1 MSMRVSTNQI
11 QMGAINAMLEQQDS
25 LARVQQQVATGKRVL
40 SPADD
45 PVAVAQ
51 SINLKDA
58 LKRTEQ
64 LQRNIDNA
72 EGRLT
77 LEEGVLDGVS
87 KILQRVRE
95 LTVAAN
101 NATQTNDTRSYI
113 AEEITQL
120 NDELMGLANSMDS
133 DGEFLFAGSKGRFR
147 PFSQDDNDNY
157 LYYGD
162 DTQRM
167 VRVGPRRTIPIN
179 DTGTQVFRKIR
190 EGNGTFIVTE
200 SKNNTGSGVLDQGSS
215 KGHYNFGVYA
225 LIMEGHDQANP
236 NAPLT
241 YKIIDD
247 KGKEVVSS
255 TAFSEG
261 NAITFEG
268 VQLFILGEP
277 EPGDFF
283 VIRPSQHQDVFTTL
297 HKLTESLKDSR
308 NTAADHAF
316 LHNDVNRALS
326 SIDTAM
332 GNILDVRASV
342 GTRLNALESQ
352 KSINEAFGIQ
362 LKQLISNI
370 EDLDFG
376 TAVSELNGRKVGL
389 EASQKAFV
397 KVQDISLFN
406 HLY

>member
-1 MSMRVSTNQI
+1 MGIRVSTNQI
-11 QMGAINAMLEQQDS
+11 QMGAINAMLDQQDS

-40 SPADD
+40 APSDD

-51 SINLKDA
+51 SINLQDA
-58 LKRTEQ
+58 LRRTEQ

-72 EGRLT
+72 QGRLS
-77 LEEGVLDGVS
+77 LEEGVLDGVTT
-87 KILQRVRE
+87 ILQRVRE

-113 AEEITQL
+113 AEEIAQL
-120 NDELMGLANSMDS
+120 NDELVGLANTMDS

-147 PFSQDDNDNY
+147 PFSKDENSNF

-162 DTQRM
+162 DTQRY
-167 VRVGPRRTIPIN
+167 VRVGPRRTVAIN

-190 EGNGTFIVTE
+190 EGNGTFIITE

-215 KGHYNFGVYA
+215 KGHYDFGVYA
-225 LIMEGHDQANP
+225 LIMEDRDPINP

-241 YKIIDD
+241 YKVIDD
-247 KGKEVVSS
+247 KGKIVVDS
-255 TAFSEG
+255 TPFSEG

-268 VQLFILGEP
+268 VQLFMLGEP
-277 EPGDFF
+277 EPGDFY
-283 VIRPSQHQDVFTTL
+283 VIRPSQHQDIFTTL
-297 HKLTESLKDSR
+297 QKLTNALKDSR
-308 NTAADHAF
+308 NSAADHGF
-316 LHNDVNRALS
+316 LHNEVNRALA

-332 GNILDVRASV
+332 GNILDVRASI

-352 KSINEAFGIQ
+352 RSINEAFSIQ
-362 LKQLISNI
+362 LKELISKI

-376 TAVSELNGRKVGL
+376 QAVSELNGRKVGL

>member
-11 QMGAINAMLEQQDS
+11 QMGAINAMLDQQES
-25 LARVQQQVATGKRVL
+25 LTKVQQQVATGKRIL
-40 SPADD
+40 SPSDD

-51 SINLKDA
+51 SINLQSS

-64 LQRNIDNA
+64 FQRNIDNA
-72 EGRLT
+72 EGRLS
-77 LEEGVLDGVS
+77 LEEGVLDGVT

-95 LTVAAN
+95 LTVAGN
-101 NATQTNDTRSYI
+101 NATQTNDTRGYI
-113 AEEITQL
+113 AEEIKQL
-120 NDELMGLANSMDS
+120 NEELMGLANTMDS

-147 PFSQDDNDNY
+147 PFSRDENNNY
-157 LYYGD
+157 IYYGD
-162 DTQRM
+162 DTQRN
-167 VRVGPRRTIPIN
+167 VRVGPRRTVAIN
-179 DTGTQVFRKIR
+179 DTGTEVFRKIR
-190 EGNGTFIVTE
+190 EGNGTFVVTE
-200 SKNNTGSGVLDQGSS
+200 SRNNTGAGVLDQGAS
-215 KGHYNFGVYA
+215 KGHYDFGVYA
-225 LIMEGHDQANP
+225 MIIEDRDPVNP

-241 YKIIDD
+241 YKVIDE
-247 KGKEVVSS
+247 KGKEIVPS
-255 TAFSEG
+255 TPFSDG

-277 EPGDFF
+277 DPGDFF

-297 HKLTESLKDSR
+297 QKLTDTLKTSR
-308 NTAADHAF
+308 NSAADHAF
-316 LHNDVNRALS
+316 LHNDVNRALA
-326 SIDTAM
+326 SIDTALAQ
-332 GNILDVRASV
+332 ILDVRASV

-352 KSINEAFGIQ
+352 RSINESFGIQ
-362 LKQLISNI
+362 LQELISNI

-376 TAVSELNGRKVGL
+376 KAVSELNGRKVGL